1 MSILINKNT
10 RVICQGITGKV
21 GEFHTKGCKEY
32 GTKMVGGV
40 TPGKGGETVEVRLH
54 WSAGETFKPG
64 KETIFVHLRGADG
77 KIAAQD
83 DYRGS
88 PLLWGPEAA
97 RPLPGEMVEDR
108 RTIRLPA
115 GLAAGRLDLWVGL
128 YDPGSGRRV
137 RIERSAAP
145 EERRRAA
152 VWPAALEA
160 GP

>member
-1 MSILINKNT
+1 MRCRAVRPPSRPGATDFANGL
-10 RVICQGITGKV
+10 RLEGIDV
-21 GEFHTKGCKEY
+21 E
-32 GTKMVGGV
+32 
-40 TPGKGGETVEVRLH
+40 PGRARGGETVEVRLH

-152 VWPAALEA
+152 VWPGALEA